1 MKNPD
6 SLLSPLFFRLL
17 IPYGTA
23 FFIGMF
29 IGSINSIIAPTIVSA
44 FNLSPADLGLISSVT
59 LISFGLTQIPLGV
72 FLDKYGAKKT
82 LTGMLA
88 IAFTGIL
95 IFAAS
100 KTYLSLL
107 TARSLIGIGFSG
119 ALMASFKSFTFWLP
133 KKRLP
138 LVFSI
143 QSLMGGIGFM
153 AATRPVSIAL
163 EYISWR
169 AFLFVCAWVVF
180 ATVILMLTVVPDDS
194 PVKKEGNSFIEIFKG
209 MGKLAFDKRLFY
221 VAPVVTAT
229 EVVLFSFSYLWIGPW
244 LRDVAV
250 MNERSVGLMML
261 LSSTGIA
268 AGYFLNGAL
277 ADYFTRI
284 NRLTWEKLYLY
295 SGIILSLVFAVLTFY
310 GNGRT
315 APLWAVVMF
324 FSTMTM
330 ISFPIIGR
338 LFKEEETGRI
348 FSLLN
353 FIIFMASFLVQW
365 IFGVILDQYPTIDGH
380 YSPQGYRMGMILILL
395 MNIAAVIHLYFS
407 IPKIEKLKK
416 PV

>member
-107 TARSLIGIGFSG
+107 TARALIGIGFSG

-153 AATRPVSIAL
+153 AATR
-163 EYISWR
+163 
-169 AFLFVCAWVVF
+169 
-180 ATVILMLTVVPDDS
+180 TV
-194 PVKKEGNSFIEIFKG
+194 
-209 MGKLAFDKRLFY
+209 
-221 VAPVVTAT
+221 
-229 EVVLFSFSYLWIGPW
+229 
-244 LRDVAV
+244 
-250 MNERSVGLMML
+250 
-261 LSSTGIA
+261 
-268 AGYFLNGAL
+268 
-277 ADYFTRI
+277 
-284 NRLTWEKLYLY
+284 
-295 SGIILSLVFAVLTFY
+295 
-310 GNGRT
+310 
-315 APLWAVVMF
+315 
-324 FSTMTM
+324 
-330 ISFPIIGR
+330 
-338 LFKEEETGRI
+338 
-348 FSLLN
+348 
-353 FIIFMASFLVQW
+353 
-365 IFGVILDQYPTIDGH
+365 
-380 YSPQGYRMGMILILL
+380 
-395 MNIAAVIHLYFS
+395 
-407 IPKIEKLKK
+407 
-416 PV
+416 